1 MQRALKSKPEIH
13 MFTPHKRK
21 TCIVSAR
28 DALYCTR
35 MVRGAHLPIAF
46 PVRKQNNECDYLLT
60 RHGQFERLYVCTY
73 GTCKL
78 PKGYNSTVFILSEL
92 TCNKEEFTFSV
103 YQRILW

>member
-1 MQRALKSKPEIH
+1 ML
-13 MFTPHKRK
+13 
-21 TCIVSAR
+21 
-28 DALYCTR
+28 CTVHGWFV
-35 MVRGAHLPIAF
+35 VRIFQLHF
-46 PVRKQNNECDYLLT
+46 PLGNYLLT